1 MSKSKVVTQFVN
13 EDTDFVTV
21 THPHTTTIITTNIAK
36 TIPTTKLYKEDDDD
50 ENDDEGEKSKTKLV
64 SVSFQKKNKTLQ
76 KIEKMCYSKK

>member
-64 SVSFQKKNKTLQ
+64 SVSFQKKTNFTKD
-76 KIEKMCYSKK
+76 